1 MPRRTSTVIPG
12 PPAGGRRS
20 YIDQVIEHRPDGQP
34 VTVADRIIAAVRA
47 GNYLETAA
55 ALAGVR
61 VATIRDWLYQGNAT
75 LRALANGAEQ
85 HELPHHHIRYA
96 EFADA
101 VARAEAEAEAED
113 VARLQLLARGQATTT
128 KEVTVER
135 RNADGELVERT
146 TRSETETLAPDS
158 AALRW
163 RLERR
168 HPRRWQGSQ
177 RVELTGEEGGP
188 IELTVAEK
196 RDAVL
201 DTLSRLASEREAD
214 AGEFTDGV
222 AAPAIAE
229 AV

>member
-1 MPRRTSTVIPG
+1 MPRRRTTPPIPG

-20 YIDQVIEHRPDGQP
+20 YIDQIIERCDGQP
-34 VTVADRIIAAVRA
+34 ITVADRIIAAVRA

-61 VATIRDWLYQGNAT
+61 VATIRDWLYTGNAT

-101 VARAEAEAEAED
+101 IARAEAEAEAED

-214 AGEFTDGV
+214 AGEFAEV
-222 AAPAIAE
+222 VEVPAVAE
-229 AV
+229 AG